1 MKKFVGNVNGKTYD
15 NEVEF
20 MKAVQEATKTID
32 DNLCISSYYTYTSE
46 KEEEEEKPVDDP
58 RFVSTHE
65 YFLGTRKPDE
75 VNGEYPV
82 YKASEEL
89 LQRVKDASNRD
100 GIKKSLNFQVKKL
113 EETIHNSESSIKYL
127 TKDLEG
133 LQKKVNELEEEI
145 KEKKESINDMM
156 ARENYY
162 GSLFDY
168 IEKAEI
174 DEEQKKEAEE
184 VEEKKE
190 YVKPEVNIKTIRDL
204 FGLDENTS
212 LAAMLRQFGILK

>member
-1 MKKFVGNVNGKTYD
+1 MKKFVGNVNGKAYD
-15 NEVEF
+15 NEVDF
-20 MKAVQEATKTID
+20 MNAVKEAVKEGGE
-32 DNLCISSYYTYTSE
+32 NLSITRYYTYTSDN
-46 KEEEEEKPVDDP
+46 EEEEKPVDDP

-75 VNGEYPV
+75 VNGDHPV
-82 YKASEEL
+82 YIASDDL
-89 LQRVKDASNRD
+89 LERILNASNRE

-113 EETIHNSESSIKYL
+113 EETIHNSEESIKYL

-133 LQKKVNELEEEI
+133 LQKKVKDLEETI

-174 DEEQKKEAEE
+174 DEEQKKD